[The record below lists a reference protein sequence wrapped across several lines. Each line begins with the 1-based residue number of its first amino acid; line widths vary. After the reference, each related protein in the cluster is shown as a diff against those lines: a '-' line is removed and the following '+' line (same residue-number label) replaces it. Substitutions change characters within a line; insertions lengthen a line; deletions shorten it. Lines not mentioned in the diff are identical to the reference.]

1 LAWRRE
7 VAALSMPARCEK
19 DKAWIQSP
27 APFVSQ
33 SRTAFL
39 GSPTSTHTAR
49 STELRIAATTFLYRQ
64 ARRQYATGG
73 TLSAPR
79 EFVMARQQSTCAAR
93 HVMSQGAEEPSSGF
107 LRPLGGAGR
116 ACLREAEHFGAVVQ
130 PKALRTLAELPRFNI
145 AVLETML
152 AGAARHP
159 RRLALSCTRMRRLQR
174 STLPHGA
181 AHLHTHSRA
190 DRFDERPS
198 ACSNHRKRSTRG
210 PCLLAGVLDAAQQP
224 RAKVPP
230 RLSAPLLRSARA
242 ISLTHARS
250 ERGQGRQG
258 RAGGS
263 GAPQASTRGRTRR
276 ARRAARHAPP
286 RPGGAGGT

>member
-1 LAWRRE
+1 
-7 VAALSMPARCEK
+7 MPARCEK

-130 PKALRTLAELPRFNI
+130 PKALRTLAELPPLQHCCARDYARRSCPPPASSR
-145 AVLETML
+145 AVLHPHATL
-152 AGAARHP
+152 A
-159 RRLALSCTRMRRLQR
+159 ALYTPAWRCA
-174 STLPHGA
+174 P
-181 AHLHTHSRA
+181 AHT
-190 DRFDERPS
+190 F
-198 ACSNHRKRSTRG
+198 
-210 PCLLAGVLDAAQQP
+210 
-224 RAKVPP
+224 
-230 RLSAPLLRSARA
+230 
-242 ISLTHARS
+242 
-250 ERGQGRQG
+250 QGRSV
-258 RAGGS
+258 R
-263 GAPQASTRGRTRR
+263 
-276 ARRAARHAPP
+276 
-286 RPGGAGGT
+286 